1 MSLSTLWQVAREEL
15 QCRPR
20 RSNPDSQ
27 KSIVLTP
34 FDPNTPKSFYS
45 CQDACWP
52 GDRESLCPMR
62 CSYASLFPWPP
73 GPNISQVLSKWA
85 EVHLRFEMFWSFID
99 QKMVQWNMQHFNYL
113 LEKRHPLKLGKTMEK
128 MMKHAI
134 LSCSKVAKPRYWKEL
149 PARETTISYK
159 VLGTNPSTL
168 GLSKTIQAETLR
180 PCFCIFLYEII

>member
-128 MMKHAI
+128 MMKHAT
-134 LSCSKVAKPRYWKEL
+134 LSCSSQWPNQGTERSSQPGKPQYPTKSCDSHFG
-149 PARETTISYK
+149 AIK
-159 VLGTNPSTL
+159 NNPSRN
-168 GLSKTIQAETLR
+168 IETL
-180 PCFCIFLYEII
+180 FLYFFVRNI